1 MLDKIKQSFGFPL
14 SLSAIKKRLLIGIC
28 ISAVSVFASA
38 SEESCKQYSD
48 ISLHVITSGGF
59 AAAYTLLKPQFESET
74 GIELDTSYGSSS
86 GGAFDSIPE
95 RLSRGEEF
103 DVIMLS
109 NKSLHNLMKAGY
121 ALPTDARD
129 LVVSKIGMAV
139 KEGAEHPDI
148 STVEKFVE
156 VLREAPSIG
165 YSASA
170 SGTYLST
177 VLWPKMGIWDEI
189 KDKSLRVKS
198 ERVATLVARD
208 EVEIGFQQISEIL
221 PIEGAEFVA
230 PIPDE
235 LQKKTVF
242 SAAITSASEQ
252 QGAARC
258 FLDFIT
264 SPEADSTIRST
275 GLIPLYRDFQ

>member
-1 MLDKIKQSFGFPL
+1 MLDKIKRSFGFAL
-14 SLSAIKKRLLIGIC
+14 SQSAIKKRLLVAIC
-28 ISAVSVFASA
+28 ISAVSFFTFAN
-38 SEESCKQYSD
+38 EESCKQYSD
-48 ISLHVITSGGF
+48 VSLQVITSGGF

-86 GGAFDSIPE
+86 GGAFDSIPV
-95 RLSRGEEF
+95 RLSEGEQF

-198 ERVATLVARD
+198 ERVATLVARG

-221 PIEGAEFVA
+221 PIAGAEFVA

-242 SAAITSASEQ
+242 SAAITSASKQ

-258 FLDFIT
+258 LLDFIT
-264 SPEADSTIRST
+264 SKEADSTIRST
-275 GLIPLYRDFQ
+275 GLIPLYQDFQ